1 MRARDH
7 YADQITV
14 KFANQTLKGVI
25 DPEAR
30 KWFDIGAQM
39 VDIIGGLPKRDR
51 ARFRTCCGGV

>member
-1 MRARDH
+1 MQPFVDIDPMTEDRAIRAGIRAREH

-30 KWFDIGAQM
+30 E
-39 VDIIGGLPKRDR
+39 
-51 ARFRTCCGGV
+51 GV